1 MAFDFKKVLDF
12 INPTYAQ
19 LKGLLLASVGT
30 IGMVWFVSSKTT
42 EFRAQTKETNELTKQ
57 NTELIKDIQNQIVEN
72 RNETKQDINKLYL
85 DILDMNSRNNTFL
98 NSKFNLLI
106 NYGNTNKSILSDMM
120 KSLDEQQKLYE
131 QDRLKNREYEPNIS
145 VTKNSPPDT
154 TTYNGSIIVKPVPP
168 YDKPGVRKDSA
179 TNNTSNKIKK

>member
-30 IGMVWFVSSKTT
+30 IGMVWVVSSKTA
-42 EFRAQTKETNELTKQ
+42 EFRAQTKETNELTRQ
-57 NTELIKDIQNQIVEN
+57 NTEIIKDIQNQVATN
-72 RNETKQDINKLYL
+72 RQETKQDINTLYL
-85 DILDMNSRNNTFL
+85 DILDMNTRNNTYL

-106 NYGNTNKSILSDMM
+106 NYGNSNKSILSDMI

-131 QDRLKNREYEPNIS
+131 QDRLKNMQYQNSIKPPL
-145 VTKNSPPDT
+145 TKPDT
-154 TTYNGSIIVKPVPP
+154 GEYNGDIRV
-168 YDKPGVRKDSA
+168 
-179 TNNTSNKIKK
+179 NKIELGSAVVTPGTPTINPGIKK